1 MSELGEAFRDMK
13 NHSQQKRA
21 LNREKSAQLL
31 REHNIFFSTHN
42 DGAHLRIPH
51 NNIVIDFW
59 PGTGKWKVPNGP
71 TGRGVHNLLHY
82 LNEEQF
88 EPDYN
93 SIPLPEEPTC

>member
-1 MSELGEAFRDMK
+1 MSEPGDDFRFLK
-13 NHSQQKRA
+13 RLSQEKRA
-21 LNREKSAQLL
+21 NNRANSAEILFSAGVAFTL
-31 REHNIFFSTHN
+31 HNN
-42 DGAHLRIPH
+42 GAHLRIP
-51 NNIVIDFW
+51 NGAVVIDFW